1 MKRFTKTRR
10 LLNKSEFNY
19 VFTQKHKITTREFIV
34 LYSFNQIGCS
44 RLGLALSK
52 KMIAK
57 AHDRNRIKR
66 LIRETF
72 RNKELP
78 AIDIVVLARRKD
90 VAQTALV
97 SSKLNQVWDRLQVL
111 CSQ

>member
-1 MKRFTKTRR
+1 MKQFNKSRR
-10 LLNKSEFNY
+10 LLNKNEFNY
-19 VFTQKHKITTREFIV
+19 VFTQKHKITTREFIF
-34 LYSFNQIGCS
+34 LYSFNQQGCS

-57 AHDRNRIKR
+57 AHDRNRVKR

-78 AIDIVVLARRKD
+78 AIDVVVLARRKD
-90 VAQTALV
+90 IIQTEFVAN
-97 SSKLNQVWDRLQVL
+97 KLNKAWDKLQSL
-111 CSQ
+111 CNQ